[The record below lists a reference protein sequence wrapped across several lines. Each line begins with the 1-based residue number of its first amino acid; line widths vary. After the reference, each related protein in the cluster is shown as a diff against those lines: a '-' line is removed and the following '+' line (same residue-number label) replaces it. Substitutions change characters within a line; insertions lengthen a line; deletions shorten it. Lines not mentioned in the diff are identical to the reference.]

1 MKRLFIGAVVIAAVT
16 AAAASCHRVDFV
28 PTPMIIVDRM
38 LELAKVTEKDV
49 VYDLGSGDGRI
60 VIAAAKKYGARGV
73 GIEHSPA
80 LVELAQAKAVEAGVA
95 HLVRF
100 EVGDLLKA
108 NIRPATVVTLF
119 LNIKFDALLRPVL
132 EQQLKPG
139 TRIVSHDHP
148 IPGWE
153 PEVSQDQPLSPRP
166 GRLIHM
172 EVFDVEPLVHARKT
186 PQGHAI
192 YLWQMD

>member
-1 MKRLFIGAVVIAAVT
+1 
-16 AAAASCHRVDFV
+16 
-28 PTPMIIVDRM
+28 M

-73 GIEHSPA
+73 GIELSPA
-80 LVELAQAKAVEAGVA
+80 LVELAQEKAVEEGVA
-95 HLVRF
+95 NLVRF
-100 EVGDLLKA
+100 EVGDVLRA
-108 NIRPATVVTLF
+108 NIRLATVVTLF
-119 LNIKFDALLRPVL
+119 LDTKSNAWLRPVL

-139 TRIVSHDHP
+139 TRIVSHEHP

-153 PEVSQDQPLSPRP
+153 PEVSHYQPLSPRP

-172 EVFDVEPLVHARKT
+172 EVHSMQPPVQAEET
-186 PQGHAI
+186 PHRHTI
-192 YLWQMD
+192 YLWKID